1 MLSTKYADYQISLY
15 TITDDGKEEWIDSSP
30 VSISSFLKI
39 YEEEFKKLDERLQ
52 IEMRENVAE
61 ALPDLWGGLSL
72 NFSRTK
78 L

>member
-1 MLSTKYADYQISLY
+1 M
-15 TITDDGKEEWIDSSP
+15 
-30 VSISSFLKI
+30 SISSFLKV